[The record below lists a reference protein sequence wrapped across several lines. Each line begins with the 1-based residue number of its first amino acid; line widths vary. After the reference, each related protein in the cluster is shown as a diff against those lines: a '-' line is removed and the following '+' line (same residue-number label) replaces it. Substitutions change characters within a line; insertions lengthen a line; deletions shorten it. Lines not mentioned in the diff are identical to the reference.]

1 MNNTKIIEILM
12 VEDNPTDIKMIL
24 RVLSKKNLVNKVQVV
39 RYGEEALD
47 YIFAKGTYAH
57 RNIKDFPRVIF
68 LDLKL
73 PKVNGIEVLREVKSH
88 ELTKVIPVVILT
100 SSKEEPDIKECYSL
114 GANSYIVK
122 PVNFEKFS
130 ESISNLGLYWVIM
143 NEKPV

>member
-39 RYGEEALD
+39 RDGEEALD

-122 PVNFEKFS
+122 PVNFENFA

>member
-12 VEDNPTDIKMIL
+12 VEDNPTDIKMIM
-24 RVLSKKNLVNKVQVV
+24 RELSKKNLVNKVQVV
-39 RYGEEALD
+39 KDGEEALD